1 MRALPCIGVGVC
13 SHCGDDGER
22 HAHLAVDQ
30 AMDRFNAAALAYSTT
45 GKHCHF
51 VLHTRPANLSRL
63 MCHLNL
69 EVAAIPVSR
78 ASAMLF
84 KGLFDRR
91 LAG

>member
-1 MRALPCIGVGVC
+1 
-13 SHCGDDGER
+13 
-22 HAHLAVDQ
+22 
-30 AMDRFNAAALAYSTT
+30 MDRFNAAALAYSTT

-78 ASAMLF
+78 ASAMVL

-91 LAG
+91 FAG